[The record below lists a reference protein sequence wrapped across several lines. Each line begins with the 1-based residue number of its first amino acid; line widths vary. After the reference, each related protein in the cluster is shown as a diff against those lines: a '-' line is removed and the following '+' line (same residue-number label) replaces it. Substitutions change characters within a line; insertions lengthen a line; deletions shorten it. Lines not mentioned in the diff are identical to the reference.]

1 LDNLVKILEGE
12 GIETFRPH
20 VMDWKKGI
28 KMPEWEVANQYTS
41 VCPRDSMI
49 TVGNIMIEAPM
60 SRRDRFLEYQAY

>member
-1 LDNLVKILEGE
+1 M
-12 GIETFRPH
+12 ETFRPH
-20 VMDWKKGI
+20 IVDWKKGI

-60 SRRDRFLEYQAY
+60 SRRDRFLEY

>member
-1 LDNLVKILEGE
+1 
-12 GIETFRPH
+12 
-20 VMDWKKGI
+20 
-28 KMPEWEVANQYTS
+28 